1 MRANE
6 RSAQIER
13 EDLKAPFAPP
23 GFAVMTGKGRQIDL
37 LTISALSYDLQNGVV
52 LVLG

>member
-23 GFAVMTGKGRQIDL
+23 GFAVMTESAGRLIFSRFL
-37 LTISALSYDLQNGVV
+37 PCLMISKTV
-52 LVLG
+52 